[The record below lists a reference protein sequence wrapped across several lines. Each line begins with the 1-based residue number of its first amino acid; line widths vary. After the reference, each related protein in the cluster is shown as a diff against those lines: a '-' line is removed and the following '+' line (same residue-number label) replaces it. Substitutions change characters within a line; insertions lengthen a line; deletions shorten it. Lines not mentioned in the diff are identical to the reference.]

1 MCWHT
6 FEWRM
11 SEKHDTYRK
20 WNVLVESHR
29 MRTRQVT
36 RQLFVKKWNKIKLCD
51 IQKKKLKMMMEM
63 KKRHELRECVFGG
76 GKRSERKMAEEY
88 KTGKQT
94 SEHESNQANE
104 RANSKNR
111 KKDYTLDCV
120 SVAAAVAVVIAKHF
134 CAHECIFHIEEQP
147 RQPWHNTVHKLTV
160 ESTTT
165 HSHTR
170 AQTHIDRHT

>member
-1 MCWHT
+1 M
-6 FEWRM
+6 
-11 SEKHDTYRK
+11 
-20 WNVLVESHR
+20 LVESHR
-29 MRTRQVT
+29 MRTQT
-36 RQLFVKKWNKIKLCD
+36 RQLFVKNKIKLCD
-51 IQKKKLKMMMEM
+51 IQKKLKMMM
-63 KKRHELRECVFGG
+63 KNKRHELRDCVCVFDG
-76 GKRSERKMAEEY
+76 GKSSERKMAEEY

-120 SVAAAVAVVIAKHF
+120 SAAAAVAVVIAEHF

-147 RQPWHNTVHKLTV
+147 RQPWYNTVHKLTV

-165 HSHTR
+165 HTHTHR
-170 AQTHIDRHT
+170 